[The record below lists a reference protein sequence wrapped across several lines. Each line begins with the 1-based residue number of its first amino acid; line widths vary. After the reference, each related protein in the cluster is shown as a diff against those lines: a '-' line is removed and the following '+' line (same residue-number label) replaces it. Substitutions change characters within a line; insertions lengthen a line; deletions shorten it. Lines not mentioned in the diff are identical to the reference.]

1 MVIDHEISGY
11 LILRQ
16 IYQSCR
22 IYCVYIIYIIY
33 ILYIIYIYTVY
44 IYIIYTVYIYI
55 YIFLCMQKY
64 FVLPLHSS
72 FWLVKVGDILILVV
86 EARFVNELSKL
97 MSHGCYNM
105 GKH

>member
-1 MVIDHEISGY
+1 
-11 LILRQ
+11 
-16 IYQSCR
+16 
-22 IYCVYIIYIIY
+22 
-33 ILYIIYIYTVY
+33 
-44 IYIIYTVYIYI
+44 
-55 YIFLCMQKY
+55 MQKY